1 MKITA
6 HVDTGDLR
14 SRMAEYARI
23 VGKDVNRELRRHA
36 RLACVE
42 LANTT
47 QPFGKD
53 KSARELGEKA
63 VEVDISKVFYT
74 PQSEG
79 YPARLEEIAKRSYI
93 YRQNMSKKRFGNS
106 RFDAERATQKFS
118 DRIRG
123 YIASNNTRALKK
135 LAKDFNWQGVI
146 NEVDP
151 ALHQAARGGSRMK
164 VRKQRGNMHLILGGR
179 KGALQT
185 YINKVKKRVGM
196 AKAGWAV
203 CADRIPDTG
212 LASGGTR
219 GIPQWVT
226 RNKGAP
232 APQKSR
238 VDASTTYGQYSN
250 PRVVMTNAVPW
261 TSQNLTPSA
270 AFKALQIARGKFLKM
285 MNIQIRYVL
294 RQQAR
299 LRAG

>member
-6 HVDTGDLR
+6 HVDTSDLR

-23 VGKDVNRELRRHA
+23 VGKDVNAQLRRHA

-53 KSARELGEKA
+53 KSARDLGEKA

-79 YPARLEEIAKRSYI
+79 FAAGIAEIAERSF
-93 YRQNMSKKRFGNS
+93 N
-106 RFDAERATQKFS
+106 ARATRSSTREGKSFNASKAGEKFKA
-118 DRIRG
+118 RVQG
-123 YIASNNTRALKK
+123 YVASNNTRALKK
-135 LAKDFNWQGVI
+135 LAKDFNWQGVVSEPDAAI
-146 NEVDP
+146 
-151 ALHQAARGGSRMK
+151 HQAARGGSRMK

-179 KGALQT
+179 KNALQT

-212 LASGGTR
+212 LSSGATR

-226 RNKGAP
+226 RNKGAT
-232 APQKSR
+232 APQASR
-238 VDASTTYGQYSN
+238 IDASTTYGQHSN
-250 PRVVMTNAVPW
+250 PRVVMTNAVP
-261 TSQNLTPSA
+261 
-270 AFKALQIARGKFLKM
+270 
-285 MNIQIRYVL
+285 
-294 RQQAR
+294 
-299 LRAG
+299 

>member
-23 VGKDVNRELRRHA
+23 VGKDVNVQLRRHA

-53 KSARELGEKA
+53 KSARDLGEKA

-74 PQSEG
+74 AEPYGGFVNGIS
-79 YPARLEEIAKRSYI
+79 EIAHKSFMARASKSKRGL
-93 YRQNMSKKRFGNS
+93 NA
-106 RFDAERATQKFS
+106 DEAALKFT
-118 DRIRG
+118 DRING
-123 YIASNNTRALKK
+123 YAASNNTRALKK
-135 LAKDFNWQGVI
+135 LAKDFNWQGVVS
-146 NEVDP
+146 EPDP
-151 ALHQAARGGSRMK
+151 AIHQAARGGSRKK

-203 CADRIPDTG
+203 CAERIPDTG
-212 LASGGTR
+212 LSSGATR

-226 RNKGAP
+226 RNKGAT
-232 APQKSR
+232 APQASR
-238 VDASTTYGQYSN
+238 IDASTTYGQHSN

-270 AFKALQIARGKFLKM
+270 ARAALEIARGKFLKM

>member
-6 HVDTGDLR
+6 HVDTSDLR

-53 KSARELGEKA
+53 RSARDLGEKA

-79 YPARLEEIAKRSYI
+79 FANAISEIAAKSFEARAT
-93 YRQNMSKKRFGNS
+93 RQSTREGRGFNAAK
-106 RFDAERATQKFS
+106 ATQKFK
-118 DRIRG
+118 DRVQG
-123 YIASNNTRALKK
+123 YIASNNTRALKE

-179 KGALQT
+179 KNALQT

-203 CADRIPDTG
+203 CAERIPDTA

-226 RNKGAP
+226 RNKGAGY
-232 APQKSR
+232 AQKSR
-238 VDASTTYGQYSN
+238 VDASTTYGQHSN

-261 TSQNLTPSA
+261 TSQNLAPSA
-270 AFKALQIARGKFLKM
+270 ARTALQIARNKFVKM

>member
-6 HVDTGDLR
+6 HVDTSDLR

-79 YPARLEEIAKRSYI
+79 FAAGISEIAEKSFAARATRSST
-93 YRQNMSKKRFGNS
+93 REGKG
-106 RFDAERATQKFS
+106 FDAEKAASKFKA
-118 DRIRG
+118 RVQG
-123 YIASNNTRALKK
+123 YVASNNTRALKK
-135 LAKDFNWQGVI
+135 LAKDFNWQGVVS
-146 NEVDP
+146 EPDP
-151 ALHQAARGGSRMK
+151 AIHQAARGGSRMK

-179 KGALQT
+179 KNALQT

-226 RNKGAP
+226 RNKSAP
-232 APQKSR
+232 APLRSS
-238 VDASTTYGQYSN
+238 VDASTTFRKSSN
-250 PRVVMTNAVPW
+250 PRVVMRNAVPW
-261 TSQNLTPSA
+261 TSQNLTESA
-270 AFKALQIARGKFLKM
+270 ARAALNIARGKFVKM

-294 RQQAR
+294 RAQAK
-299 LRAG
+299 LRAA

>member
-14 SRMAEYARI
+14 QRMAEYARI

-47 QPFGKD
+47 QPFGKGKD
-53 KSARELGEKA
+53 AKELGEKA

-79 YPARLEEIAKRSYI
+79 FLNGISEMAAESYRKRAARSNK
-93 YRQNMSKKRFGNS
+93 
-106 RFDAERATQKFS
+106 FDSDKATQKFK
-118 DRIRG
+118 DRVQG
-123 YIASNNTRALKK
+123 YIAANNTRALKE
-135 LAKDFNWQGVI
+135 LAKDFNWQGV
-146 NEVDP
+146 VDHPDP
-151 ALHQAARGGSRMK
+151 AIHQAARGGARMK
-164 VRKQRGNMHLILGGR
+164 VRKRRGAMHLILGGK

-203 CADRIPDTG
+203 CAEKIPDLG
-212 LASGGTR
+212 LASAATR
-219 GIPQWVT
+219 SIPQWVT
-226 RNKGAP
+226 RNKNAP
-232 APQKSR
+232 APARSS
-238 VDASTTYGQYSN
+238 VDASTTFRQSSN
-250 PRVVMTNAVPW
+250 PRVVMRNAVPW
-261 TSQNLTPSA
+261 TSQNLAPSA
-270 AFKALQIARGKFLKM
+270 ARTALNIARDKFLKM

-294 RQQAR
+294 RQQAK

>member
-1 MKITA
+1 MKVTA
-6 HVDTGDLR
+6 QVDTSDLR
-14 SRMAEYARI
+14 KRMAEYARI
-23 VGKDVNRELRRHA
+23 VGKNVNQELRRHA

-47 QPFGKD
+47 QPFGKGKD
-53 KSARELGEKA
+53 AQLLGEKA
-63 VEVDISKVFYT
+63 VEADISKVFYT

-93 YRQNMSKKRFGNS
+93 YRQNMSKKRFGES
-106 RFDAERATQKFS
+106 RFNAEKATQKFS
-118 DRIRG
+118 DRVRG
-123 YIASNNTRALKK
+123 YVASNNTRALKK
-135 LAKDFNWQGVI
+135 LAKDFNWQGVVS
-146 NEVDP
+146 EPDP
-151 ALHQAARGGSRMK
+151 AIHQAARGGSRMK

-203 CADRIPDTG
+203 CAEKIPDLG
-212 LASGGTR
+212 LASSGTR

-226 RNKGAP
+226 RNKSAP
-232 APQKSR
+232 APQRST
-238 VDASTTYGQYSN
+238 VDASTTFRQSSN
-250 PRVVMTNAVPW
+250 PRVVMRNAVPW

-270 AFKALQIARGKFLKM
+270 AFKALQVARGKFIKM

-294 RQQAR
+294 RAQAK
-299 LRAG
+299 LRAA

>member
-1 MKITA
+1 
-6 HVDTGDLR
+6 
-14 SRMAEYARI
+14 MAEYARI
-23 VGKDVNRELRRHA
+23 VGKDVNVQLRRHA

-47 QPFGKD
+47 QPFGKGKD
-53 KSARELGEKA
+53 AQLLGEKA

-93 YRQNMSKKRFGNS
+93 YRQNMSKKRFGES
-106 RFDAERATQKFS
+106 RFNAEEATKKFS
-118 DRIRG
+118 DRVRG
-123 YIASNNTRALKK
+123 YAAANNLRALKK
-135 LAKDFNWQGVI
+135 LAKDFNWQGVV
-146 NEVDP
+146 NQVDP
-151 ALHQAARGGSRMK
+151 SIHQAARGGSRKK
-164 VRKQRGNMHLILGGR
+164 VRKQRGNMHLVLGK
-179 KGALQT
+179 KGDLKA
-185 YINKVKKRVGM
+185 YINKVKQRVGM

-203 CADRIPDTG
+203 CAERIPDTNRVSS
-212 LASGGTR
+212 ATR
-219 GIPQWVT
+219 EIPKWIT
-226 RNKGAP
+226 RNKNAT

-238 VDASTTYGQYSN
+238 VDASTTYGQHSN

-270 AFKALQIARGKFLKM
+270 TFKALQIARGKFLKM

>member
-6 HVDTGDLR
+6 HVDTSDLR

-23 VGKDVNRELRRHA
+23 VGKDVNVQLRRHA

-74 PQSEG
+74 PQSDG
-79 YPARLEEIAKRSYI
+79 FAAGIAEIAERSFAA
-93 YRQNMSKKRFGNS
+93 RATRSSTREG
-106 RFDAERATQKFS
+106 RGFDAEKAASKFKA
-118 DRIRG
+118 RVQG

-135 LAKDFNWQGVI
+135 LAKDFNWQGVVS
-146 NEVDP
+146 EPDP
-151 ALHQAARGGSRMK
+151 AIHQAARGGSRMK

-179 KGALQT
+179 KNALQT

-226 RNKGAP
+226 RNKGAT

-238 VDASTTYGQYSN
+238 VDASTTYGQHSN

-261 TSQNLTPSA
+261 TSQNLAPSA
-270 AFKALQIARGKFLKM
+270 ANTALQIARGKFLKM

>member
-6 HVDTGDLR
+6 HVDTTDLR
-14 SRMAEYARI
+14 SRMSEYARI

-47 QPFGKD
+47 QPFGKG
-53 KSARELGEKA
+53 KEAKELGEKA

-79 YPARLEEIAKRSYI
+79 YPARLGEIAAKSYR
-93 YRQNMSKKRFGNS
+93 YKAVKSRRKFGES
-106 RFDAERATQKFS
+106 RFNVEKATEAFNARVK
-118 DRIRG
+118 G
-123 YIASNNTRALKK
+123 YVAANNTRALKK
-135 LAKDFNWQGVI
+135 LAKDFNWQGV
-146 NEVDP
+146 VDHPDP
-151 ALHQAARGGSRMK
+151 AIHQAARGGTRMK
-164 VRKQRGNMHLILGGR
+164 VRKRRGAMHLILGGR

-203 CADRIPDTG
+203 CAEKIPDLG
-212 LASGGTR
+212 LASSATR
-219 GIPQWVT
+219 SIPQWVT
-226 RNKGAP
+226 RNKNAP
-232 APQKSR
+232 APSR
-238 VDASTTYGQYSN
+238 SSVDASTTFRQSSN
-250 PRVVMTNAVPW
+250 PRVVMRNAVPW
-261 TSQNLTPSA
+261 TSQNLAPSA
-270 AFKALQIARGKFLKM
+270 ARTALNIARGKFLKM

-294 RQQAR
+294 RQQAK